1 MTGVF
6 PGTRANIDHL
16 VVTPW
21 GIRVVDAKLY
31 AGKRPD
37 FRVEGGFLGFGGTTH
52 LTVGGRKKD
61 DLVDGVLW
69 QVERVQ
75 TAFGDMA
82 TVRGILCFV
91 DADWPLIGGNF
102 SVRGVRVVWPNRLAK
117 ELLQA
122 APPTIDSEAVS
133 RALAAQFPPS

>member
-1 MTGVF
+1 GFIGRVATFLAVDDSPRQSTVAWAQGAAGEERVAASLEALAEVGVLALHDRRL

-21 GIRVVDAKLY
+21 GVWVVDAKLY

-61 DLVDGVLW
+61 DLVDNVLW

-75 TAFGDMA
+75 AAVGDMV
-82 TVRGILCFV
+82 TVRGIL
-91 DADWPLIGGNF
+91 
-102 SVRGVRVVWPNRLAK
+102 
-117 ELLQA
+117 
-122 APPTIDSEAVS
+122 
-133 RALAAQFPPS
+133 